1 MQAPKE
7 ELDNVVEGILF
18 ISGQGVELDA
28 IAEKLEI
35 SKKDVEESIERLKEK
50 HKDSGINIIT
60 YKGSA
65 QLCSN
70 PLYSEDIATVLNP
83 IKEKQLTKAALETAA
98 IIAYKQPVT
107 RLDIEQIRGV
117 NSDYAIQIL
126 QNFKLIDVVGRKDA
140 IGKPLLF
147 GTTDEF
153 LKRFE
158 LQSIEDLPDYEDL
171 LERIEIL
178 HKEFNDG
185 LYRSTEIIPEEDLPD
200 SVSKKEDES
209 GEEKAENLTEETSS
223 KETATEET
231 IIEGTSTTDSSSQD
245 KPNDEDEDGEK
256 LIESAMSLDE
266 VADTLYQSFA
276 ENDFISQKDSDLL

>member
-18 ISGQGVELDA
+18 ISGQGVEIGA

-50 HKDSGINIIT
+50 HKDSGINVIT

-98 IIAYKQPVT
+98 IVAYKQPVT

-200 SVSKKEDES
+200 SVAKIENENA
-209 GEEKAENLTEETSS
+209 EEKPVENAESEVASNEEKEQIDKNSKTEESS
-223 KETATEET
+223 EV
-231 IIEGTSTTDSSSQD
+231 DV
-245 KPNDEDEDGEK
+245 EK
-256 LIESAMSLDE
+256 AMDLDE

-276 ENDFISQKDSDLL
+276 ENDFITQKDSDLL